1 MALSDLAVGVL
12 APRSRWWIVAVAT
25 LALQL
30 ILVAILAGRL
40 GAQARADRLVR
51 ERRAAYVATLVSSRA
66 AAPEIARLGATD
78 FLRRRERLVITQL
91 AQAED
96 VVRRARERDSVV
108 VVAGPLLALSIV
120 ALAHPAS
127 AGVWII
133 VAGML
138 SVATF
143 DTLAILRAS
152 VRVAVAVIG
161 GAERLDDLA
170 VPETNGSS
178 PWPVEATLVFR
189 DVAVAQSRNGPRL
202 VSGVI
207 PPGRRVGVSG
217 PSGSGKSTLLR
228 ALARLDD
235 SPAGE
240 ISVGGRGIHD
250 LDEAQ
255 LRAHVTLVP
264 SEPGLVRGFVR
275 DVLGMG
281 REVTDQDVDSLA
293 ALGLRV
299 ERNDAW
305 EELSRGERQRVAL
318 VRALVRQPDIL
329 LLDEP
334 TSALGDAETTAVL
347 DLLSS
352 SSATVIVATHDPRVL
367 AWCED
372 VIEIGR

>member
-1 MALSDLAVGVL
+1 
-12 APRSRWWIVAVAT
+12 
-25 LALQL
+25 
-30 ILVAILAGRL
+30 
-40 GAQARADRLVR
+40 
-51 ERRAAYVATLVSSRA
+51 VATLVSSRA

-78 FLRRRERLVITQL
+78 FLRRRERLLITQL
-91 AQAED
+91 AHAED
-96 VVRRARERDSVV
+96 VVRRARERDGVV